1 MEQLIVIPS
10 VSTIMIVS
18 VFMTILMIMT
28 IFTIMMMF
36 PITRYVHLVVPAIL
50 NEIDRPATSAI
61 FITVSVPVSNLTGR
75 NAEID
80 RWSYYSPHNY
90 RFWVD

>member
-10 VSTIMIVS
+10 VPTIMIVS
-18 VFMTILMIMT
+18 VFMTIFMIMT
-28 IFTIMMMF
+28 IFTMMMF

-75 NAEID
+75 NTEID